1 LEALDFFVERDLNI
15 VAVDEAL
22 EELELADPRQT
33 KIVELRFFAG
43 LTVNEIETPV
53 SP

>member
-1 LEALDFFVERDLNI
+1 VT
-15 VAVDEAL
+15 VDEAL
-22 EELELADPRQT
+22 EERELADPRQAQ
-33 KIVELRFFAG
+33 IVGLRFFAG